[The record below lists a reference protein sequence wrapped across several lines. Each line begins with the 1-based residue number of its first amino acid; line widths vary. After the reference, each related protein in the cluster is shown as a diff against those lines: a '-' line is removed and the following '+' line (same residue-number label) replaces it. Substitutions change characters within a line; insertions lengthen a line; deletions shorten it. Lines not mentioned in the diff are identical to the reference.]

1 MKNIRNPSS
10 SRSVILAT
18 LIHNC
23 ELTITIIIV
32 NIKTHILRQKVPQ
45 ISMWSYVEY
54 DPRQIGITQIMVVYF
69 YPVDIFKNTHDDSS
83 MPFLFQI
90 SLRLEP
96 THFST

>member
-1 MKNIRNPSS
+1 
-10 SRSVILAT
+10 
-18 LIHNC
+18 
-23 ELTITIIIV
+23 
-32 NIKTHILRQKVPQ
+32 
-45 ISMWSYVEY
+45 MWSDVEY
-54 DPRQIGITQIMVVYF
+54 DPQQIGITQIMVVYF